1 MNTKEAIERV
11 RSRFNNW
18 ALDDED
24 LVAMK
29 VLIPELTESED
40 ENIIKWLIA
49 VIEEVKTDD
58 DWCADLNKCNEAIT
72 WLKKQKEQKITECTS
87 DSVLQKIKI
96 AITHCKELSEHYK
109 DTKENFYQYYGG
121 KAEGLQLAL
130 ACFGNENELAKQ
142 KSTEWS
148 NDERIKKWLYDYIS
162 NCPNNNF
169 TFYGGVGKD
178 AVLNYIEKQKEQK
191 PIKQPKFK
199 IGDVVKF
206 KGFGDEPANDTPLK
220 IVGYDNELYLFDNGT
235 TDLFSEQD
243 LYELVEQKPAEWSE
257 KDEVAIK
264 MAIIALE
271 DIYDERSPDDS
282 YIGYD
287 LPFNEAAKR
296 LKALSPQPN
305 TVSIKDAT
313 KFGNLEYERG
323 VKDGLNQHWKPSKEQ
338 MSMLLAVINEPNN
351 AGSESCHISLKSLY
365 NDLEKQ
371 M

>member
-24 LVAMK
+24 LTALQ
-29 VLIPELTESED
+29 VLGLIDADSED
-40 ENIIKWLIA
+40 DRIRKAISYAICAAAHEDGTLINN
-49 VIEEVKTDD
+49 VT
-58 DWCADLNKCNEAIT
+58 
-72 WLKKQKEQKITECTS
+72 
-87 DSVLQKIKI
+87 
-96 AITHCKELSEHYK
+96 K
-109 DTKENFYQYYGG
+109 DE
-121 KAEGLQLAL
+121 AL
-130 ACFGNENELAKQ
+130 AYL
-142 KSTEWS
+142 
-148 NDERIKKWLYDYIS
+148 
-162 NCPNNNF
+162 
-169 TFYGGVGKD
+169 
-178 AVLNYIEKQKEQK
+178 EKQKEQQ
-191 PIKQPKFK
+191 PLPPANSGARYYFDEWIKQQPIPKYWDAFLAGIDFNK
-199 IGDVVKF
+199 K
-206 KGFGDEPANDTPLK
+206 
-220 IVGYDNELYLFDNGT
+220 
-235 TDLFSEQD
+235 
-243 LYELVEQKPAEWSE
+243 EQKPAEWSE

-271 DIYDERSPDDS
+271 DIYDEHSPDDS

-296 LKALSPQPN
+296 LKALCPQPN